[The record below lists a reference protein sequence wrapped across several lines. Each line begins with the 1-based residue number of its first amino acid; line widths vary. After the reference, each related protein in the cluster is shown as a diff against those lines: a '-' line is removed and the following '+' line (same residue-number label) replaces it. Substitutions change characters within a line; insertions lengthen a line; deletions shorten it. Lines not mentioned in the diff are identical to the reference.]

1 MTGLPPGWQPLQGLR
16 VLDFTPLLPGPFA
29 TLALADLGADVVK
42 IEPPSGD
49 FARQMPSAMFRMANR
64 NKRSITLD
72 LKHADASGIVRRL
85 AAWADVAVEGFRPGV
100 ADRLGIG
107 PASLRVTNPR
117 LVCCAL
123 SGYGQTG
130 PARLLPG
137 HDGNYLAA
145 AGALTLSG
153 HWDEAPRRSGIPV
166 ADLAGASYA
175 AIAILAAIVQRAET
189 GAGCSL
195 DLSLAESAMSFAAIR
210 HGLDQESPSQD
221 HLWPTNDLFETA
233 DGAIIALG
241 IVEEHFWR
249 GFVAAARDLAP
260 DLANDE
266 YATEPARRRHGQV
279 LATRLRDVI
288 AQLSAADWD
297 RRFAAHDVPAQRV
310 LTPAEAS
317 RTPQAQARRMVME
330 SDGER
335 HIPFPVWVD
344 GRRGAALRSTAPQMG
359 QHTAAVMAEIGFTAT
374 EIRAFAGTG
383 TFGAAMIEES
393 V

>member
-1 MTGLPPGWQPLQGLR
+1 MTGLPGWQPLQGLR

-42 IEPPSGD
+42 IEPPAGD
-49 FARQMPSAMFRMANR
+49 FARHMPSALFRMANR
-64 NKRSITLD
+64 NKRSVTLD
-72 LKHADASGIVRRL
+72 LKHAGAPGIVRRL
-85 AAWADVAVEGFRPGV
+85 ATWADVAVEGFRPGV

-107 PASLRVTNPR
+107 PASLRAINPR

-130 PARLLPG
+130 PARLRPG

-153 HWDEAPRRSGIPV
+153 HWGEAPRRSGIPV

-175 AIAILAAIVQRAET
+175 AIAILAAIVQRAAT
-189 GAGCSL
+189 GTGCSL

-233 DGAIIALG
+233 DGATIALG
-241 IVEEHFWR
+241 IVEEHFWH

-260 DLANDE
+260 DLASDD
-266 YATEPARRRHGQV
+266 YATEPARRHHGQA
-279 LATRLRDVI
+279 LATRLRAVI
-288 AQLSAADWD
+288 AQLSAAEWD
-297 RRFAAHDVPAQRV
+297 RRFAVHDVPAQRV
-310 LTPAEAS
+310 LTPHEAS
-317 RTPQAQARRMVME
+317 RSLQAEARGMVME
-330 SDGER
+330 RGGER

-344 GRRGAALRSTAPQMG
+344 GRRGAALRSTAPQTG
-359 QHTAAVMAEIGFTAT
+359 RHTAEMMAEIGFTAT
-374 EIRAFAGTG
+374 EIHTLAGAG
-383 TFGAAMIEES
+383 TFGPAMIEAAL
-393 V
+393 